1 MESTIEQLQRE
12 REIAQSEQ
20 SEKHL
25 GGIIGGIQGLSELEA
40 MVTFKEK
47 EFEHYRIQ
55 TEQQIADYK
64 RQKDALKSE
73 LELQKEMTLNFQSI
87 HIERDR
93 FKQAGEENIKLRQ
106 RLAETELALQKIKI
120 DLKNLEH
127 ELNESSTYKKA
138 YDFMKDQIVK
148 VKAEFHLQTLENEK
162 INSLYTDLD
171 SKYKKKLQKYDA
183 LKVKDKANKDLIET
197 LQTKLHVY
205 ESLRSEETLNGEVL
219 GDLDELDKVD

>member
-1 MESTIEQLQRE
+1 
-12 REIAQSEQ
+12 
-20 SEKHL
+20 
-25 GGIIGGIQGLSELEA
+25 

-106 RLAETELALQKIKI
+106 KLAESELALQKIKI
-120 DLKNLEH
+120 DFKNLEH

-183 LKVKDKANKDLIET
+183 LKVKEKANKDLIET

>member
-1 MESTIEQLQRE
+1 
-12 REIAQSEQ
+12 
-20 SEKHL
+20 
-25 GGIIGGIQGLSELEA
+25 

-47 EFEHYRIQ
+47 EFENYRIQ
-55 TEQQIADYK
+55 TEQQITDYK

-73 LELQKEMTLNFQSI
+73 LELQKEMNLKFQQI

-106 RLAETELALQKIKI
+106 KLAETELALQKIKI
-120 DLKNLEH
+120 DFKNLEH
-127 ELNESSTYKKA
+127 ELNEASTYKKA
-138 YDFMKDQIVK
+138 YDFIKDEIVK

-162 INSLYTDLD
+162 NHSLLKDID
-171 SKYKKKLQKYDA
+171 SKYKKILQKYDA

-197 LQTKLHVY
+197 LQSKLLAY
-205 ESLRSEETLNGEVL
+205 ESFRSEETLNGEVL